1 LVFILLSRPEDYLSI
16 YQLGEKIKIDGSY
29 KSGSGTIV
37 RDAVSLSVLTSQ
49 EIHLINIRAKRE
61 KPDLRDQHLKGVEA
75 CSQICQGKLK
85 GAKIGSREIP

>member
-37 RDAVSLSVLTSQ
+37 RDAVSLSVLT
-49 EIHLINIRAKRE
+49 
-61 KPDLRDQHLKGVEA
+61 LRKF
-75 CSQICQGKLK
+75 I
-85 GAKIGSREIP
+85 